1 MNLVVYVLATHCPIP
16 PITYEVYHMRPI
28 VCGSAA
34 LTLQSSSSIRARVTA
49 HVRAVDVNVPHPGN
63 IILTR

>member
-1 MNLVVYVLATHCPIP
+1 MNLVVYVLATQCPIP

-34 LTLQSSSSIRARVTA
+34 RNRIALYAAPQEVLHQLL
-49 HVRAVDVNVPHPGN
+49 P
-63 IILTR
+63 